1 MRASFL
7 IAAMMSGAAALHP
20 AYAQDAQEQI
30 DPTQLEERDEEP
42 PRDDPVPIYI
52 EPEPLFAEPGQQRQY
67 EIGAIL
73 ITGNRALPD
82 DAFLDIIETYGARNL
97 SAAEI
102 ASLVEAIAR
111 RARERGYVLAT
122 ATIEPQSLASGIL
135 RVSLEEGRIDEIRIT
150 GVDEAAISG
159 QLRPLV
165 GGGPVTLA
173 ELERRV
179 LIAGDVAGVYIRST
193 RFEREGDRNVLFVEA
208 RRDTVAALVE
218 IQNDGSEPVGPLRA
232 RIDVDFNGILT
243 ATDEMDLTWSTSI
256 FEPSELQYLRAS
268 YAAVVGSNGLQLGVT
283 GSYSVTEPGGFLQ
296 SREIL
301 GRSWRAELRASYPLL
316 RSRRASL
323 WLEGEF
329 EARDLRQDRRGI
341 EVRRDR
347 LAVLRAG
354 VYGLADVAGGRLRG
368 RFALS
373 RGLDILG
380 ATQSGDPLASRS
392 DASGEFTLAEA
403 WVRWERDLSGDLSLA
418 LAARGQLASDPL
430 LITED
435 LGLGGPQFLRAYS
448 YNERS
453 GDEGIMGSGELR
465 YDWDNPLR
473 LARRLQFYGYFDGG
487 VVNDIG
493 DLRDDGSLFSTGAG
507 VRVDITRNLDFDL
520 ELAVPLSGPRF
531 DSDDSSPKVNLKLSQ
546 DF

>member
-1 MRASFL
+1 MRVTFL
-7 IAAMMSGAAALHP
+7 IATMMSGAAGLNP
-20 AYAQDAQEQI
+20 AYAQDAQDQI

-42 PRDDPVPIYI
+42 PRDDVVPIYI
-52 EPEPLFAEPGQQRQY
+52 EPEPLFAVPGQQRQY
-67 EIGAIL
+67 DIGAIL
-73 ITGNRALPD
+73 ITGNSALPD
-82 DAFLDIIETYGARNL
+82 EAFLDIIETYGARTL
-97 SAAEI
+97 SDVEI
-102 ASLVEAIAR
+102 ASLVDAIAR
-111 RARERGYVLAT
+111 RARERGYVLAM
-122 ATIEPQSLASGIL
+122 ATIEPQSLAAGVL
-135 RVSLEEGRIDEIRIT
+135 RVSLEEGTIDEIRIS
-150 GVDEAAISG
+150 GVDEAAISR

-165 GGGPVTLA
+165 GGGPVTLR
-173 ELERRV
+173 ELERGV

-208 RRDTVAALVE
+208 RRDTVAASVE
-218 IQNDGSEPVGPLRA
+218 IENDGSEPVGPLRA
-232 RIDVDFNGILT
+232 RIDADFNGILT
-243 ATDEMDLTWSTSI
+243 ATDEVDLTWSTSI

-268 YAAVVGSNGLQLGVT
+268 YAAVAGSNGLELGVT

-341 EVRRDR
+341 EVQRDR

-354 VYGLADVAGGRLRG
+354 AYGLADVGGGRLRG
-368 RFALS
+368 RFTLA

-380 ATQSGDPLASRS
+380 ATQAGDPLASRS
-392 DASGEFTLAEA
+392 DASGQFTLAEA
-403 WVRWERDLSGDLSLA
+403 WVHWERGLSGDLSLA

-465 YDWDNPLR
+465 YDWDDPLR

-487 VVNDIG
+487 IVNDIG
-493 DLRDDGSLFSTGAG
+493 DTRNDGSLFSTGAG

-531 DSDDSSPKVNLKLSQ
+531 DSDESSPKLNFKLSQ
-546 DF
+546 NF